1 MGAAVNGNVDSGN
14 RGYFGM
20 SNIVLLLILC
30 YSFEQIVFLVCILDY
45 TLNTVYYS
53 VLEFGILVVF
63 KLLAL
68 EAILK

>member
-1 MGAAVNGNVDSGN
+1 MNGNVGSGN

-45 TLNTVYYS
+45 TLGTAYYS

>member
-1 MGAAVNGNVDSGN
+1 MNGNVGSGN

-30 YSFEQIVFLVCILDY
+30 YSFEQIVFLVCILEY
-45 TLNTVYYS
+45 TLDTAYYS
-53 VLEFGILVVF
+53 ALEFGILVVF

-68 EAILK
+68 EVILK